1 MTLGFYA
8 FELNPEG
15 LSYRMIVGL
24 VLQLLFA
31 LGTVLVILV

>member
-1 MTLGFYA
+1 MLTNLRLG
-8 FELNPEG
+8 
-15 LSYRMIVGL
+15 YRMIVGL